1 MTPPLTTTT
10 TTTLASTFRA
20 KTNSMKSWR
29 PRNPPSNR
37 DRLELY
43 ALHKQSVS
51 GDAPATDDD
60 VSSSSSVADKAKLA
74 AWRTKRGMTQADAMQ
89 RYVEEC
95 ECRVVCGAYNVPT
108 QPCIIYFALFG
119 LHQLLVSLFWSV
131 SGTFPPVHTNTF
143 QLTTS
148 HTHFAVAA
156 ASSAFVLF
164 IFNEYES

>member
-1 MTPPLTTTT
+1 
-10 TTTLASTFRA
+10 
-20 KTNSMKSWR
+20 MKSWR

-95 ECRVVCGAYNVPT
+95 ECCVCG
-108 QPCIIYFALFG
+108 
-119 LHQLLVSLFWSV
+119 VSSYTYTTMHDISV
-131 SGTFPPVHTNTF
+131 HCLACTN
-143 QLTTS
+143 
-148 HTHFAVAA
+148 
-156 ASSAFVLF
+156 
-164 IFNEYES
+164 Y